1 MPATPF
7 LFSLRQDRCEPED
20 DFRCGG
26 GRCGGAATRR
36 RTTFVAAGKDGTGGQ
51 MSLRRR
57 KMEPEAEYRCG
68 GKRWNRRANVVAAG
82 QAATPAAFYL
92 GLCRLR
98 GNLSPPASATVI
110 LKAGRS
116 SVQQRWCCRRAAL
129 FCRDDDSAAGG
140 PFLHTTT
147 IVLHRFSSLGLK
159 SRIDARKIV

>member
-1 MPATPF
+1 
-7 LFSLRQDRCEPED
+7 
-20 DFRCGG
+20 
-26 GRCGGAATRR
+26 
-36 RTTFVAAGKDGTGGQ
+36 

-57 KMEPEAEYRCG
+57 KMEPEAEYSCG
-68 GKRWNRRANVVAAG
+68 GERWNRRPNVVAAG

-110 LKAGRS
+110 LQASRS

-140 PFLHTTT
+140 TIPKQNPAAIPKFTT
-147 IVLHRFSSLGLK
+147 
-159 SRIDARKIV
+159 